1 MPVFAGIYDS
11 NYTFHEF
18 AAPLK
23 VNLKLDPLNNF
34 YIGADSLDI
43 NLDGNFDLIIK
54 QRMYLDITKPNY
66 YTYDTYPYCLLTF
79 RNGLEF
85 SKKIQYYIQG
95 HGQYGTNVGIDTLN
109 YKNRIDNI
117 SEWSGTVA
125 NAAMWLDP
133 SSSLV
138 SSNGVWFYLTNA
150 EKYIGIRMKI
160 DSRYKFGWIKV
171 KEISREDISFI
182 SYAIEK

>member
-11 NYTFHEF
+11 TFTFHEF

-23 VNLKLDPLNNF
+23 VNLKLDPLNHF

-54 QRMYLDITKPNY
+54 QRMYLDITKPKY
-66 YTYDTYPYCLLTF
+66 YTYNTYPYCLLTF
-79 RNGLEF
+79 KNGLEF

-95 HGQYGTNVGIDTLN
+95 HGLYGTNDGIDTLN
-109 YKNRIDNI
+109 YQNRIDNI
-117 SEWSGTVA
+117 SEWSGTVK

-133 SSSLV
+133 TSSLA